1 MSSGIY
7 KWTNNITK
15 DVYIGK
21 SKNLNNRKKEFLNF
35 KHHYASKRLE
45 IERKKYQSITYWKYE
60 ILELCPI
67 NELDDKEKY
76 YIKEYLK
83 LNASLLNV
91 AHNKRIKIK
100 IKCVK
105 DLVDFLSN
113 LYPSHKEI
121 FQQHYQ
127 DFIIID
133 NSIAFTLP
141 NKKENESIL
150 KELKYKYFEEWEDLQ
165 KFCVTLDI
173 HNYNIIEDEKFMGG
187 YTVEENLKLFEEYY
201 KGV

>member
-35 KHHYASKRLE
+35 KHHYASERLE
-45 IERKKYQSITYWKYE
+45 IERKKYNSITYWKYE

-67 NELDDKEKY
+67 NKLDDKEKY

-83 LNASLLNV
+83 LNANLLNV

-113 LYPSHKEI
+113 LYPLHKEI

-165 KFCVTLDI
+165 MFCITLDL

-187 YTVEENLKLFEEYY
+187 YTVEENLKLFEEYE
-201 KGV
+201 KWV